1 MNLYETPQAAEAAL
15 NSSRTIRVLDMR
27 GGKQSYWAC
36 PEEAEHSQRPG
47 LVLHR
52 NRRGVVIGAMLVH
65 VEEPS
70 TARYISASAAG
81 ALRVQ
86 KLQCGH
92 ECYGLTNAAGAI
104 IGG

>member
-1 MNLYETPQAAEAAL
+1 MEHYEPT
-15 NSSRTIRVLDMR
+15 
-27 GGKQSYWAC
+27 
-36 PEEAEHSQRPG
+36 
-47 LVLHR
+47 
-52 NRRGVVIGAMLVH
+52 
-65 VEEPS
+65 

-86 KLQCGH
+86 KLPNCGR